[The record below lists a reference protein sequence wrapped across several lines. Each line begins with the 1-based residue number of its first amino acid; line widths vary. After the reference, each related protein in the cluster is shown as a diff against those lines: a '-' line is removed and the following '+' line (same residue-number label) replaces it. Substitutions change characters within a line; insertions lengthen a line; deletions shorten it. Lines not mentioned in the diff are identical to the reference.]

1 MRVEKNSMK
10 TIIFTARFKITG
22 EIYIL
27 PQERLTDF
35 LTAGTSI
42 FLPVTNA
49 EIRTIKDDKIIAQ
62 TKFLNLNKNEVTII
76 YPARDSE
83 NR

>member
-1 MRVEKNSMK
+1 MRIEKTSLK
-10 TIIFTARFKITG
+10 TIIFTTGFKITG

-35 LTAGTSI
+35 LASSSCN

-49 EIRTIKDDKIIAQ
+49 EIRNIGDDKIIAR
-62 TKFLNLNKNEVTII
+62 TKFLNLNKNDVAII
-76 YPARDSE
+76 YPAKDGE
-83 NR
+83 DE